1 MDDKNQNHPA
11 QGGRSPEGGAKD
23 TDTRKDIAPPQ
34 RQDMLDKGEQ
44 VEQTPKDVTGEH
56 DAAHPQKHQR

>member
-1 MDDKNQNHPA
+1 MNDKNHPA
-11 QGGRSPEGGAKD
+11 EGGRSPEGGSKD

-34 RQDMLDKGEQ
+34 RQDMLDKGEE

-56 DAAHPQKHQR
+56 DAMQPMNQRR